1 MKKLISILFL
11 AIIAVTAF
19 SSCELGDDDN
29 VNYHFELIPT
39 ESAVFP
45 ESFVLGQTY
54 TIKVYYKRPTSCHFF
69 EGFYYERDS
78 NVRTIAVQTSVMHSD
93 SCTELDEEPVEA
105 SFDFLPTSTGSYVFK
120 FYQGKDQYGN
130 NRFLEYE
137 VPVVQQ

>member
-45 ESFVLGQTY
+45 ESFILGQTY

>member
-11 AIIAVTAF
+11 AIIAVTVF

>member
-11 AIIAVTAF
+11 AIIALTAF

-45 ESFVLGQTY
+45 ESFILGQTY